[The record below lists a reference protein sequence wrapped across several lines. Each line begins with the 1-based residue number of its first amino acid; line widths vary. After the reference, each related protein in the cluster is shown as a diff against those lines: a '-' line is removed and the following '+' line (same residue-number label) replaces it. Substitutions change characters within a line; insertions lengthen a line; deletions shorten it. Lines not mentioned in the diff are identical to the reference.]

1 MKRIHILAS
10 LIVVLSAALLL
21 SCVVEPVTPVA
32 YTRFDTSADLTV
44 YYTSNMYYDQIVAR
58 KDDFNVYTFSFPRCL
73 GADVMEG
80 RKYTLVDVSRNPD
93 MYVTIL
99 STSEYSP
106 SKSFYLNGQ
115 KLVPSEINEF
125 EFGASYRFMDIDGF
139 IRTNPGG
146 TLYPDKVNYIEY
158 K

>member
-10 LIVVLSAALLL
+10 LIVVLSAAFLF
-21 SCVVEPVTPVA
+21 SCAEPVTPVA

-44 YYTSNMYYDQIVAR
+44 YYTSNMYYDQVVAR
-58 KDDFNVYTFSFPRCL
+58 KDDFNVYTFSFTRCL
-73 GADVMEG
+73 GADEMEG

-106 SKSFYLNGQ
+106 NKSFYLNGQ
-115 KLVPSEINEF
+115 KLVPTEITEF
-125 EFGASYRFMDIDGF
+125 EFGASYRFMNIDTF
-139 IRTNPGG
+139 IRTNPNGK
-146 TLYPDKVNYIEY
+146 LVPENVNYIEY